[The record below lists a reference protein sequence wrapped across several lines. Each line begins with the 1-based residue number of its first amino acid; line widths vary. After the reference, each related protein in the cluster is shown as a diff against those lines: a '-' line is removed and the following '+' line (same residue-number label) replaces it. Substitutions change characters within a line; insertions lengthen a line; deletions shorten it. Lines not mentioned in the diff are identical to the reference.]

1 MEAIDR
7 TELAIGCIRH
17 NHFRALL
24 RRIAIPAL
32 KEFRVR
38 QRSSIRNDV
47 RGRSRRNWATVAA
60 SCALSATCLSTMVI
74 AAGPVPCGVALPVAD
89 VLQRLNAVRA
99 SGKTCHAAGP
109 MTVGAPLIWSEGLAA
124 AAMTQSREMA
134 ALNRMSHRDSEN
146 RNLGERL
153 RAQGYVFKS
162 AAENVA
168 VGYPSFEEVI
178 DAWLHS
184 EGHCENLMSG
194 VVLELGLACIDG
206 TDIGIRSERRFWTLV
221 LAAPSKPR

>member
-1 MEAIDR
+1 M
-7 TELAIGCIRH
+7 
-17 NHFRALL
+17 
-24 RRIAIPAL
+24 
-32 KEFRVR
+32 
-38 QRSSIRNDV
+38 
-47 RGRSRRNWATVAA
+47 AA
-60 SCALSATCLSTMVI
+60 SCALSAACLSTTAI

-99 SGKTCHAAGP
+99 SGKACHAAGP
-109 MTVGAPLIWSEGLAA
+109 MTVGTPLIWSEGLAA

-153 RAQGYVFKS
+153 RAQGYVFTL

-168 VGYPSFEEVI
+168 VGYPSLDEVV
-178 DAWLHS
+178 DAWLKS

-194 VVLELGLACIDG
+194 AVLELGLACIDG
-206 TDIGIRSERRFWTLV
+206 TDIGIRGERRFWTLV
-221 LAAPSKPR
+221 LAAPPKPR